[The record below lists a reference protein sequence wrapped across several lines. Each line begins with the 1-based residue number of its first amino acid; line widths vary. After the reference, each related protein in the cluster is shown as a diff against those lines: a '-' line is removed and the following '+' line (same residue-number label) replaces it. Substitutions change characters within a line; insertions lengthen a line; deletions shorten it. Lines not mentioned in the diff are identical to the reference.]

1 MSAPVYHHPGVEPLA
16 DTRRPEAS
24 VTTAAARVRTSSTFA
39 RPAIHRRYWLR
50 MTLLVAAAVGVGI
63 LSLSFNNPMALGS
76 EGYWTIARLRVETL
90 AVVAIVTFAQAIATI
105 SFQTVTHNRILTPGI
120 MGFESLY
127 RLVQT
132 AAVFFLGAAG
142 ITLVTGLWQF
152 LLQILVMVAF
162 AGLLYGWLFGRR
174 GNLQVT
180 LLIGIVIGGA
190 LGAAATFLQRLL
202 TPSEFDLLTA
212 RLIGSLAQAR
222 SEYILPAAIIVL
234 LAGGVLWWR
243 SRQLNV
249 LALGPEVATNLGIN
263 HRGQT
268 LLVLL
273 LCAALMA
280 ASTALIGPMTFLGF
294 LIAMLTYQLADTYDH
309 RYLFPMAWLIG
320 FVMMS
325 GAHFLLRN
333 VFYAQGSVGI
343 IIELIGGGFFL
354 FYLLRKGRL

>member
-1 MSAPVYHHPGVEPLA
+1 MSAPVYH
-16 DTRRPEAS
+16 DTLGTGPK
-24 VTTAAARVRTSSTFA
+24 VTTHTGRSRQSLASTSRSASAFARADVFRKYWVRFALLAAAALAVV
-39 RPAIHRRYWLR
+39 IL
-50 MTLLVAAAVGVGI
+50 TLSYG
-63 LSLSFNNPMALGS
+63 NPMAFGS

-90 AVVAIVTFAQAIATI
+90 VVVGIVTFAQSIATI
-105 SFQTVTHNRILTPGI
+105 SFQTVTQNRILTPGI

-142 ITLVTGLWQF
+142 ITLVTGVWQF
-152 LLQILVMVAF
+152 LLQILLMVAF

-190 LGAAATFLQRLL
+190 LGAGATFLQRLM

-222 SEYILPAAIIVL
+222 SEYIIPAGIIVAV
-234 LAGGVLWWR
+234 AGGALWWH

-249 LALGPEVATNLGIN
+249 LALGPDAATNLGVN
-263 HRGQT
+263 HRAET
-268 LLVLL
+268 LTVLL

-280 ASTALIGPMTFLGF
+280 VSTALIGPMTFLGF

-309 RYLFPMAWLIG
+309 KYLFPMAWLIG
-320 FVMMS
+320 FVMMA
-325 GAHFLLRN
+325 GAHFVLRN
-333 VFYAQGSVGI
+333 LFYAQGSVGI
-343 IIELIGGGFFL
+343 IIELAGGGFFL
-354 FYLLRKGRL
+354 FYLLQKGRL